1 MSRKCQEKVKEMW
14 MMANKSHQIAKII
27 CVCVRACACVCVC
40 ACACACGCVWVCM
53 WIVFQ
58 KARIQHAMN
67 AIRISCFILCTRPF
81 PSASPE
87 HIVFNCRYSWING
100 KTLQDVGQFEAAKDV
115 LKKRRR
121 SLRCRAGRLA
131 WHGQA
136 SASAHEPSLRL
147 EAETGVQHGP
157 TVTGEVNCNGR
168 RIRNCKADG
177 AT

>member
-1 MSRKCQEKVKEMW
+1 
-14 MMANKSHQIAKII
+14 MANKMPSDCENHM
-27 CVCVRACACVCVC
+27 CVRACACMCVCVYVIYVSKSKNPTC
-40 ACACACGCVWVCM
+40 
-53 WIVFQ
+53 
-58 KARIQHAMN
+58 HMN
-67 AIRISCFILCTRPF
+67 AIRISCFILCARPF
-81 PSASPE
+81 PSASAE

-100 KTLQDVGQFEAAKDV
+100 KTLQDVGQFQAAKDV

-121 SLRCRAGRLA
+121 SLRCQAGRLA